1 MRTNLSLRMFAT
13 VLILAAVAAAPVF
26 AGGQHLAPRCIPS
39 DRHVLGCKPIP
50 GPFDKAS
57 NDDVVQFEAARARK
71 QAEAAN
77 TPAPVQTP
85 TARELTPQ
93 PKTPEPTAEPNAAV
107 DEEMD
112 TILEDA
118 DISSGEEE
126 EESSDDSGA
135 EDEQS
140 SDEVA
145 DPELDG
151 DVSDESFDDTATE
164 ENSEDTSEE
173 EATDE
178 EAENEGGDAPG
189 ECNSE
194 DDDPDNDCE

>member
-1 MRTNLSLRMFAT
+1 MRMNLNLRVFAA
-13 VLILAAVAAAPVF
+13 VPILAAVAAAPVF
-26 AGGQHLAPRCIPS
+26 AAGQELKTTRCIAS
-39 DRHVLGCKPIP
+39 ERHVLGC
-50 GPFDKAS
+50 GPS